1 MQKRKG
7 FTLIELIV
15 VIAILG
21 ILALFLVPSFI
32 GYASDAKESICNTNL
47 TSIQRAYQFQL
58 AKQESDENKSLLIQ
72 VMDNKFN
79 DFSTIPSC
87 PSGGI
92 YTVINDGSEGAAA
105 FKVVCSEHSNALGKI
120 PTQIMNQ
127 MKYFTEYVKD
137 LDVNSPEFDKYY
149 ELYKKLYK
157 DKPDMIKDKKG
168 FKTNILNNNSELRN
182 YLKYINGGT
191 WPTMEVNGEKY
202 YVQPY
207 IDLSTI
213 NGRVPSKDIVIY
225 ASVVDGNNWYTNYIY
240 DSNTGKWW
248 TGKNRFSIDSKSFSE
263 VKDLMVKNGWKVVE
277 NSQDLVISGQINMP

>member
-21 ILALFLVPSFI
+21 ILALFLIPSFI
-32 GYASDAKESICNTNL
+32 GYATDAKESICNSTL

-58 AKQESDENKSLLIQ
+58 AKQESDEKQSLLEK
-72 VMDNKFN
+72 VMNNEFN
-79 DFSTIPSC
+79 DFSSIPSC

-92 YTVINDGSEGAAA
+92 YYMINDGLEGKAA
-105 FKVVCSEHSNALGKI
+105 FKVVCSEHSNELGKI
-120 PTQIMNQ
+120 PTQIINQ
-127 MKYFTEYVKD
+127 MKYFTEDVKD

-225 ASVVDGNNWYTNYIY
+225 ASVADGNNWYTNYIY

>member
-1 MQKRKG
+1 MEKKKG

-32 GYASDAKESICNTNL
+32 GYAHDAKESICNSTM
-47 TSIQRAYQFQL
+47 TSIQRAYQFQM
-58 AKQESDENKSLLIQ
+58 AKQESNEDRSLLEK
-72 VMDNKFN
+72 VMKNEFD
-79 DFSTIPSC
+79 DFSTLPTC
-87 PSGGI
+87 PTGGI
-92 YTVINDGSEGAAA
+92 YYVIDDGSDGVSA
-105 FKVVCSEHSNALGKI
+105 FKVACTEHSNVLGKI
-120 PTQIMNQ
+120 PTQIINQ
-127 MKYFTEYVKD
+127 MDYFTKYVKD
-137 LDVNSPEFDKYY
+137 LDSNSEEFKKYY
-149 ELYKKLYK
+149 ELYKNSGGTESQNK
-157 DKPDMIKDKKG
+157 
-168 FKTNILNNNSELRN
+168 FKSYILSNNAELRS
-182 YLKYINGGT
+182 YLKYINGGS

-207 IDLSTI
+207 IDLSTN